1 MKEIHT
7 LGDRHIFTIL
17 QSLQLQPVES
27 RVSRTMQQLA
37 HRRQADHN
45 LRIETANLF
54 PQLLVVVTSNT
65 NMSMRIRR
73 EEELQRKLI
82 KLMAKPRLVLLVH
95 MEVKI
100 IICFDFY
107 TVRFYS
113 CNNPL
118 WLLNTSLPWSTQ
130 AITKLVRIPK
140 VMSLIPYVS

>member
-7 LGDRHIFTIL
+7 LGDRHIFTII
-17 QSLQLQPVES
+17 QSLQLQPVETI
-27 RVSRTMQQLA
+27 VSRTMQQLA
-37 HRRQADHN
+37 HRGRVDHN
-45 LRIETANLF
+45 LRIHTANLF

-73 EEELQRKLI
+73 EEKLQRKLI

-107 TVRFYS
+107 TVRFY
-113 CNNPL
+113 
-118 WLLNTSLPWSTQ
+118 LL
-130 AITKLVRIPK
+130 ITH
-140 VMSLIPYVS
+140 YGY